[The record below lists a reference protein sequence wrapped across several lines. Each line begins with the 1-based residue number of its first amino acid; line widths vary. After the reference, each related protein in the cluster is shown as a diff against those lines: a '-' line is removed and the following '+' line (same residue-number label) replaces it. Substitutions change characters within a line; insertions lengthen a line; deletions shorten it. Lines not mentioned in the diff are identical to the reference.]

1 MNLLHGDRMHQI
13 RQLYKVFI
21 SPSYYF
27 HKPCSCDSE
36 RRYDMSV
43 LKYTRKSL
51 LYNLIVLILISGVVS
66 FVYSQLQK
74 DQPSVSVSASAVSPV
89 SGSAVSSS
97 ISPSPRFTAPWMTT
111 EELAA
116 LHLDAYYQVIV
127 DANIFQPLQKRSRV
141 KVNPYQ
147 LIGTLSQENETIA
160 FIMNTFTRQVHRVVS
175 GDWIDNNVSVVS
187 VTKKNASLRDK
198 RAVITE
204 LELGSMFLK

>member
-1 MNLLHGDRMHQI
+1 
-13 RQLYKVFI
+13 
-21 SPSYYF
+21 
-27 HKPCSCDSE
+27 
-36 RRYDMSV
+36 MSV

-51 LYNLIVLILISGVVS
+51 LYNLIALILISGVVS

-74 DQPSVSVSASAVSPV
+74 DQSSVSVAASAVSPV

-97 ISPSPRFTAPWMTT
+97 ISSSPRFTAPWMTT

-116 LHLDAYYQVIV
+116 LHLDAYYQVIIN
-127 DANIFQPLQKRSRV
+127 ANIFRPLQKLTNV

-160 FIMNTFTRQVHRVVS
+160 LIMNTFTRQVHRVGS

-187 VTKKNASLRDK
+187 VTKEK
-198 RAVITE
+198 RVTAGQKGCDNRVRTRFYVSE
-204 LELGSMFLK
+204 VK